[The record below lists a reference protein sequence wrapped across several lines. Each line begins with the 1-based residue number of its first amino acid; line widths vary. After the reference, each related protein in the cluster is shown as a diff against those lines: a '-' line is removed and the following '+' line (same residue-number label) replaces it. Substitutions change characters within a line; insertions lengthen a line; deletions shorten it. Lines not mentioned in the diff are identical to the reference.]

1 MIEVLS
7 KQEILNLLTNNSR
20 YRIAKLTGI
29 SEQTLSNYVKGRTD
43 VGNMSYN
50 NAIKLTQYA
59 KENEV
64 ETMKHTEQEILDI
77 IKDMELEP
85 DMLDI
90 WEDKDGNISIEARG
104 MAPADERE
112 RKMQYIGSVDNGDV
126 TFEQKNQEKYSI
138 TFVSATK
145 GEDENER

>member
-20 YRIAKLTGI
+20 YQISKATGI
-29 SEQTLSNYVKGRTD
+29 SEQTLSNYANGVTD
-43 VGNMSYN
+43 VGRMSYN

-77 IKDMELEP
+77 IKDLELEP

-90 WEDKDGNISIEARG
+90 WEDKDENISIEARG
-104 MAPADERE
+104 MTPADERE
-112 RKMQYIGSVDNGDV
+112 RKMQYIGFVDNGDV
-126 TFEQKNQEKYSI
+126 TFE
-138 TFVSATK
+138 
-145 GEDENER
+145 

>member
-20 YRIAKLTGI
+20 YQISKATGI
-29 SEQTLSNYVKGRTD
+29 SEQTLSNYANGVTD
-43 VGNMSYN
+43 VGRMSYN

-64 ETMKHTEQEILDI
+64 ETMKHTKQEILDI

-90 WEDKDGNISIEARG
+90 WEDKNGNISIEARG

-112 RKMQYIGSVDNGDV
+112 RKMQYIGFVDNGDV
-126 TFEQKNQEKYSI
+126 TFE
-138 TFVSATK
+138 
-145 GEDENER
+145 

>member
-7 KQEILNLLTNNSR
+7 KQEILNLLTNHSR
-20 YRIAKLTGI
+20 YQISKATGI
-29 SEQTLSNYVKGRTD
+29 SEQTLSNYANGVTD
-43 VGNMSYN
+43 VGRMSYN

-77 IKDMELEP
+77 IKDLELEP

-104 MAPADERE
+104 MVPADERE
-112 RKMQYIGSVDNGDV
+112 RKMQYIGFVDNGDV
-126 TFEQKNQEKYSI
+126 TFE
-138 TFVSATK
+138 
-145 GEDENER
+145 

>member
-20 YRIAKLTGI
+20 YQISKATGI
-29 SEQTLSNYVKGRTD
+29 SEQTLSNYVNGVTD
-43 VGNMSYN
+43 VGRMSYN

-77 IKDMELEP
+77 IKDMGLEP

-90 WEDKDGNISIEARG
+90 WEDKNGIVSIEARG

-112 RKMQYIGSVDNGDV
+112 RKMHYIGFVDNGDV
-126 TFEQKNQEKYSI
+126 TFE
-138 TFVSATK
+138 
-145 GEDENER
+145 

>member
-126 TFEQKNQEKYSI
+126 TFE
-138 TFVSATK
+138 
-145 GEDENER
+145 

>member
-20 YRIAKLTGI
+20 YQISKVTGI

-77 IKDMELEP
+77 IKILEP
-85 DMLDI
+85 VFT
-90 WEDKDGNISIEARG
+90 K
-104 MAPADERE
+104 
-112 RKMQYIGSVDNGDV
+112 SV
-126 TFEQKNQEKYSI
+126 KKC
-138 TFVSATK
+138 
-145 GEDENER
+145 

>member
-20 YRIAKLTGI
+20 YQISKVTGI

-64 ETMKHTEQEILDI
+64 GTMKHTEQEILDI

-112 RKMQYIGSVDNGDV
+112 RKMQYIGFVDNGDV
-126 TFEQKNQEKYSI
+126 TFE
-138 TFVSATK
+138 
-145 GEDENER
+145 

>member
-20 YRIAKLTGI
+20 YQISKATGI

-59 KENEV
+59 KENN
-64 ETMKHTEQEILDI
+64 L
-77 IKDMELEP
+77 
-85 DMLDI
+85 
-90 WEDKDGNISIEARG
+90 
-104 MAPADERE
+104 
-112 RKMQYIGSVDNGDV
+112 
-126 TFEQKNQEKYSI
+126 
-138 TFVSATK
+138 
-145 GEDENER
+145 

>member
-1 MIEVLS
+1 MTIADLD
-7 KQEILNLLTNNSR
+7 KIKKLLETTTA
-20 YRIAKLTGI
+20 YRISKATGI
-29 SEQTLSNYVKGRTD
+29 GETTISRWTTGKTPLEK
-43 VGNMSYN
+43 MSFE

-90 WEDKDGNISIEARG
+90 WEDKNGNISIEARG

-112 RKMQYIGSVDNGDV
+112 RKMQYIGFVDNGDV
-126 TFEQKNQEKYSI
+126 TFE
-138 TFVSATK
+138 
-145 GEDENER
+145 

>member
-64 ETMKHTEQEILDI
+64 KTMKHTEQEILDI

-112 RKMQYIGSVDNGDV
+112 RKMQYIGFVDNGDV
-126 TFEQKNQEKYSI
+126 TFE
-138 TFVSATK
+138 
-145 GEDENER
+145 

>member
-20 YRIAKLTGI
+20 YQISKVTGI

-59 KENEV
+59 KETEV
-64 ETMKHTEQEILDI
+64 GIMKHTEQEILDI

-126 TFEQKNQEKYSI
+126 TFE
-138 TFVSATK
+138 
-145 GEDENER
+145 

>member
-20 YRIAKLTGI
+20 YQISKVTGI

-77 IKDMELEP
+77 IKDMELEAH
-85 DMLDI
+85 MLDI

-126 TFEQKNQEKYSI
+126 TFE
-138 TFVSATK
+138 
-145 GEDENER
+145 

>member
-20 YRIAKLTGI
+20 YQISKATGI
-29 SEQTLSNYVKGRTD
+29 SEQTLSNYANGVTD
-43 VGNMSYN
+43 VGRMSYN

-64 ETMKHTEQEILDI
+64 EKMKHTEQEILDI
-77 IKDMELEP
+77 IKDMGLEP
-85 DMLDI
+85 DMIDI

-112 RKMQYIGSVDNGDV
+112 CNMQYIGSVDNGDV
-126 TFEQKNQEKYSI
+126 TFE
-138 TFVSATK
+138 
-145 GEDENER
+145 